1 MGLRG
6 PAPKPSSLV
15 VLEGNRGRRP
25 INDREPKPRAV
36 RPKCPA
42 YLDEAGQ
49 KEWKRLIPILM
60 RMRILTEADGIAL
73 ANLCQASSTMVKA
86 QEQLNKVGILYKTKS
101 GYIQQSPLLGIVN
114 SQIEIINRLCREF
127 GLTPS
132 SRSRILTERD
142 DNLSAVDF
150 LD

>member
-1 MGLRG
+1 
-6 PAPKPSSLV
+6 
-15 VLEGNRGRRP
+15 
-25 INDREPKPRAV
+25 
-36 RPKCPA
+36 
-42 YLDEAGQ
+42 
-49 KEWKRLIPILM
+49 
-60 RMRILTEADGIAL
+60 
-73 ANLCQASSTMVKA
+73 MVKA

-132 SRSRILTERD
+132 SRSPILTERD
-142 DNLSAVDF
+142 DNPSAVDF

>member
-6 PAPKPSSLV
+6 PAPKPTALV
-15 VLEGNRGRRP
+15 MFEGNRGRRP
-25 INDREPKPRAV
+25 LNDREPKPRSV
-36 RPKCPA
+36 RPKCPT
-42 YLDEAGQ
+42 YLDQAGQ
-49 KEWKRLIPILM
+49 KEWKRLIPILL

-73 ANLCQASSTMVKA
+73 ANLCQAYSTMTKA

-132 SRSRILTERD
+132 SRTRIMAERD
-142 DNLSAVDF
+142 EEGSPDDC

>member
-1 MGLRG
+1 MGVRG
-6 PAPKPSSLV
+6 PAPKPTSLV
-15 VLEGNRGRRP
+15 VFEGNRGRRP
-25 INDREPKPRAV
+25 INDREPKPRMIS
-36 RPKCPA
+36 PKCPA
-42 YLDEAGQ
+42 YLDEEAQ
-49 KEWKRLIPILM
+49 KEWKRLIPILR

-73 ANLCQASSTMVKA
+73 GNLCQAYSTMTKA
-86 QEQLNKVGILYKTKS
+86 QVQLAANGLLYKTKS

-132 SRSRILTERD
+132 SRTRLIADRD
-142 DNLSAVDF
+142 DSPQVDDY